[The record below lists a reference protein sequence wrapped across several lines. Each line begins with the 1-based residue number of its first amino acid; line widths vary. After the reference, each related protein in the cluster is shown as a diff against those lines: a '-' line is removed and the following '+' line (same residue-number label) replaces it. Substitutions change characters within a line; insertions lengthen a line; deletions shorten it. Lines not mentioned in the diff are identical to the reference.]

1 MILAGERLS
10 PEEDVTGGGGWCKQG
25 AAGLWCWRGVQ
36 AAPRPSYVSQPRL
49 DQLLLGS
56 GRATLLLCRNLKV
69 HIGVQ
74 HMISC
79 NLNSKTHCKVFVT
92 LLDYVTL
99 VFIVHIVAQC
109 STQCTLEQSL
119 AHGIKRLV
127 HWWWWSW
134 WGTDGWQWP
143 AREGLTTGRPSN
155 ASQYFTIML
164 LGGCRYV
171 VFRSLWYTIMSS
183 GRDISQKGFSC
194 QLCQLLPSSFI
205 PTSRHFWNLKL
216 RD

>member
-10 PEEDVTGGGGWCKQG
+10 PEEDDVTGGGGWCKQG

-36 AAPRPSYVSQPRL
+36 AAPRPTYVSQPRL

-79 NLNSKTHCKVFVT
+79 NLNSMTHCKVFVT

-127 HWWWWSW
+127 HWW
-134 WGTDGWQWP
+134 
-143 AREGLTTGRPSN
+143 
-155 ASQYFTIML
+155 
-164 LGGCRYV
+164 
-171 VFRSLWYTIMSS
+171 
-183 GRDISQKGFSC
+183 
-194 QLCQLLPSSFI
+194 
-205 PTSRHFWNLKL
+205 
-216 RD
+216 

>member
-1 MILAGERLS
+1 MLLAISG
-10 PEEDVTGGGGWCKQG
+10 GGGGWCKQG
-25 AAGLWCWRGVQ
+25 AAGLWCWRGVQAVQ

-56 GRATLLLCRNLKV
+56 GRATLLLYKYKYKNKYKYEYKYNQLLLGSRRATLLLCRNLKV

-127 HWWWWSW
+127 HWW
-134 WGTDGWQWP
+134 
-143 AREGLTTGRPSN
+143 
-155 ASQYFTIML
+155 
-164 LGGCRYV
+164 
-171 VFRSLWYTIMSS
+171 
-183 GRDISQKGFSC
+183 
-194 QLCQLLPSSFI
+194 
-205 PTSRHFWNLKL
+205 
-216 RD
+216 

>member
-1 MILAGERLS
+1 MLLAIS
-10 PEEDVTGGGGWCKQG
+10 GGGGCWCKQG
-25 AAGLWCWRGVQ
+25 AAGLWCWRGVQAVQ

-127 HWWWWSW
+127 HWW
-134 WGTDGWQWP
+134 
-143 AREGLTTGRPSN
+143 
-155 ASQYFTIML
+155 
-164 LGGCRYV
+164 
-171 VFRSLWYTIMSS
+171 
-183 GRDISQKGFSC
+183 
-194 QLCQLLPSSFI
+194 
-205 PTSRHFWNLKL
+205 
-216 RD
+216 

>member
-1 MILAGERLS
+1 MLLAIS
-10 PEEDVTGGGGWCKQG
+10 GGGWCKQG
-25 AAGLWCWRGVQ
+25 AAGLWCWRGVQAVRPHQHQRGVQAVQ

-127 HWWWWSW
+127 HWW
-134 WGTDGWQWP
+134 
-143 AREGLTTGRPSN
+143 
-155 ASQYFTIML
+155 
-164 LGGCRYV
+164 
-171 VFRSLWYTIMSS
+171 
-183 GRDISQKGFSC
+183 
-194 QLCQLLPSSFI
+194 
-205 PTSRHFWNLKL
+205 
-216 RD
+216 